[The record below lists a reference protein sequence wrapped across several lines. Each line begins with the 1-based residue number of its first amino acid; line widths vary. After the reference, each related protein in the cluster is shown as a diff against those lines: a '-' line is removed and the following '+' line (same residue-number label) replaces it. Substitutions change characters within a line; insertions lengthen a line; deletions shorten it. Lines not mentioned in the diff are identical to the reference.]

1 MVLTDETTTIQ
12 REKTCLIRTG
22 FFFRKKTS
30 KIPKKNPKILEIVA
44 EVLPL
49 QSVSQKSGVF
59 GVACFGTGGLFKRK
73 AFFERFT

>member
-1 MVLTDETTTIQ
+1 
-12 REKTCLIRTG
+12 
-22 FFFRKKTS
+22 
-30 KIPKKNPKILEIVA
+30 LEIVA